1 MKTLNHQR
9 EDTGLTRL
17 QSHSSSF
24 EAFSCTIDEFQW
36 FKKRRPDLPSG
47 QGRPGPRQLLSRE
60 RPRTSHKRTWGP
72 SSFGREEASEAR
84 PRPGGRERA
93 GQRPPGPAGN
103 KAARDSGK
111 NTEQRG
117 RTPGAIAAPFAQD
130 QPALAGR
137 GPTRTTGLGTRA
149 PPGRWEQGAC
159 EGETRGAERDAGS

>member
-1 MKTLNHQR
+1 MSFNGLKT
-9 EDTGLTRL
+9 TAGPP
-17 QSHSSSF
+17 
-24 EAFSCTIDEFQW
+24 QW
-36 FKKRRPDLPSG
+36 
-47 QGRPGPRQLLSRE
+47 PG
-60 RPRTSHKRTWGP
+60 
-72 SSFGREEASEAR
+72 EAR
-84 PRPGGRERA
+84 PEAAPEPGETAHLAQKNVGSLLFRAGGGLGGPATAGGGRERA

-130 QPALAGR
+130 QPALARR